1 MSPEDADAL
10 RCAVHPGLPA
20 HDTCPVCARPRCAAD
35 AANAPGGGCYACQGT
50 RERTGP
56 PPLDLESLARAG
68 VLCGLV
74 APLAGLI
81 ASEYAGA
88 GGVGIVVPFFVGI
101 VLGILAEFAARKRR
115 GRALRILA
123 AVYAVVGIAVGLDYE
138 KALGSA
144 FKITATAKAFGVL
157 PYPIVPVSYVMAALG
172 AWVWT
177 APPAKKK
184 TPA

>member
-20 HDTCPVCARPRCAAD
+20 YDTCPVCARPRCAAD
-35 AANAPGGGCYACQGT
+35 SAAAPGGGCHACRGV
-50 RERTGP
+50 RARSGP
-56 PPLDLESLARAG
+56 PPLDGESLVRAG

-74 APLAGLI
+74 APLAGII

-101 VLGILAEFAARKRR
+101 VLGILAESAARRRR

-123 AVYAVVGIAVGLDYE
+123 AIYAVVGVAVGLDYE

-144 FKITATAKAFGVL
+144 FKLSATAEAFGL
-157 PYPIVPVSYVMAALG
+157 FRYPVVPVSYVMAALG

-177 APPAKKK
+177 APPKAAKKR
-184 TPA
+184 